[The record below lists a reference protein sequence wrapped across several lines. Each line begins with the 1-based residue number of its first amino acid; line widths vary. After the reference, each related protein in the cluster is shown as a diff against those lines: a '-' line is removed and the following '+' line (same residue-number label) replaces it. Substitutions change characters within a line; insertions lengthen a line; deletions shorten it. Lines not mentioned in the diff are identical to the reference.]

1 MKILLVDDHPI
12 VLEGIKTLLSKAIGG
27 VSIVAAADAAKAKA
41 YIQAG
46 GVDMLI
52 TDLDLND
59 DSGMALIDFL
69 ADKQPQTKVIVYT
82 MHEEPWTVQ
91 AIADCPHDA
100 VVMKSDSA
108 SELMAAVNAVA
119 QGKGYYSRSFC
130 AALGKLHKSSDT
142 LSNRERQ
149 VLDTI
154 VGGLSTDEAARR
166 LAVSASTIE
175 FHRRRIMHKLN
186 AANAAEVVRKAMEM
200 GWNANI

>member
-108 SELMAAVNAVA
+108 AELMAAVNAVA

-142 LSNRERQ
+142 LSQ
-149 VLDTI
+149 
-154 VGGLSTDEAARR
+154 
-166 LAVSASTIE
+166 
-175 FHRRRIMHKLN
+175 HP
-186 AANAAEVVRKAMEM
+186 
-200 GWNANI
+200 

>member
-12 VLEGIKTLLSKAIGG
+12 VLEGIKALLCKALNG
-27 VSIVAAADAAKAKA
+27 VSVVAAADVAKAKA
-41 YIQAG
+41 YILAG

-52 TDLDLND
+52 TDLDLNN
-59 DSGMALIDFL
+59 DSGMALIDYL
-69 ADKQPQTKVIVYT
+69 TDKLPQAKVIVYT

-91 AIADCPHDA
+91 AIADCSHDA

-108 SELMAAVNAVA
+108 AELVAAVNAVA
-119 QGKGYYSRSFC
+119 AGKGYYSRSFC

-154 VGGLSTDEAARR
+154 VGGLSADEAARR
-166 LAVSASTIE
+166 LGVSASTIE
-175 FHRRRIMHKLN
+175 FHRCRIMRKLN

-200 GWNANI
+200 GWNTNI

>member
-142 LSNRERQ
+142 LSTRERQ

>member
-108 SELMAAVNAVA
+108 AELMAAVNAVA

-142 LSNRERQ
+142 LSTRERQ

-175 FHRRRIMHKLN
+175 FHRRRIMRKLN